1 MWAAVGRN
9 PGEAMSNRDDVG
21 APGRRRGFI
30 EILGLTGLAVTQPL
44 LDVLGRAPELFLF
57 RDATRADIVVVALVV
72 ALVPAVVLWL
82 GVRGIGLAGE
92 PARRVAHRVVI
103 GGLLVSLGLIVVGR
117 LVEDRPVLVVIGA
130 GALAAVLLV
139 AYLRSSIVAD
149 VVAYSALATI
159 VYVGVFLLAS
169 STADVITSQDVEA
182 AAIGTVREP
191 RSVVF
196 LQFDEWPLRTLIN
209 GDGQIDP
216 ELYPNLA
223 GLAEDGTWFRNATT
237 VSPSTTTAVPAI
249 LTGRYPTHAAAPA
262 ASEYPESL
270 FTLLASRFD
279 LDVIESVTRV
289 CPANLCDGDLVDDPL
304 STGSSTPEPEAD
316 PGNPVLDLLADAG
329 DAWRAMVDPTA
340 QQVSPEATL
349 VEDLAAND
357 AATATAVDEAVDD
370 ARSETAP
377 EQGVLTGLPIL
388 DTEAGTD
395 LVDSIERGE
404 PPTLHFLH
412 VLLPH
417 VPYRFLPTGQAYDDI
432 EAMAERDEFDTDP
445 DISDDPA
452 AVALQEQR
460 LILQAGYTDA
470 YIGQV
475 LDRLRE
481 TDLYEDSIVVVTADH
496 GVGLT
501 PGGPRR
507 LVTAEDEEA
516 FADILY
522 PPLLVKAPGLRPGVV
537 SDADAE
543 TIDIL
548 PTLADLL
555 GIDLPWSVDGISLRS
570 SAREDDQRTFFVDV
584 GSGDEVEAVPF
595 RSDDHRHEVLARNV
609 DVLLGADNPRY
620 RLYDLTEAGELVG
633 QRLDDLVI
641 TDPSAWV
648 ATIDNAADF
657 DAPVDL
663 PSGRIPARVRGHVEG
678 PDREPPLFAIA
689 VHGRVAAVVETF
701 ATDDQDHSLESMLAP
716 SLLRADGNDVE
727 VYAVAGPEGDRRLHP
742 VRLSTTP

>member
-1 MWAAVGRN
+1 MT
-9 PGEAMSNRDDVG
+9 NREDVG
-21 APGRRRGFI
+21 PPGRLRGFA

-57 RDATRADIVVVALVV
+57 RDASSTDVVMVAVVV

-82 GVRGIGLAGE
+82 GVQAIGLAGD

-103 GGLLVSLGLIVVGR
+103 GALLVSLGLIVVGR
-117 LVEDRPVLVVIGA
+117 LVDDRPVLVVIGA
-130 GALAAVLLV
+130 VTLAAGLL
-139 AYLRSSIVAD
+139 AAHFRSSIVAD

-159 VYVGVFLLAS
+159 AYVGVFLLAS
-169 STADVITSQDVEA
+169 PTADVITSQDVEA
-182 AAIGTVREP
+182 AAIGAVREP

-196 LQFDEWPLRTLIN
+196 LQFDEWPLRTLVN
-209 GDGQIDP
+209 GEGRIDP

-223 GLAEDGTWFRNATT
+223 ALAEDATWFRNATT

-262 ASEYPESL
+262 ASEYPENL

-279 LDVIESVTRV
+279 LDVIESVTRL
-289 CPANLCDGDLVDDPL
+289 CPSNLCDGDLVDDPL
-304 STGSSTPEPEAD
+304 STGSPASTPEPD
-316 PGNPVLDLLADAG
+316 PASPVLELLADVG
-329 DAWRAMVDPTA
+329 ESWRVMVDPTA

-349 VEDLAAND
+349 VEDLIATDAA
-357 AATATAVDEAVDD
+357 AATAIDEAVDD

-377 EQGVLTGLPIL
+377 EEGALTGLPVL
-388 DTEAGTD
+388 DTEAGSGFI
-395 LVDSIERGE
+395 DSIERGE

-432 EAMAERDEFDTDP
+432 EAMAEREEFDTDP

-481 TDLYEDSIVVVTADH
+481 TGLYEDSIVVVTADH

-516 FADILY
+516 FADVLY
-522 PPLLVKAPGLRPGVV
+522 PPLLIKAPGLGAGVV

-543 TIDIL
+543 TIDIV

-555 GIDLPWSVDGISLRS
+555 GIELPWSVDGISLRS
-570 SAREDDQRTFFVDV
+570 SQREDDQRTFFVEG
-584 GSGDEVEAVPF
+584 GSGDEVETVRF
-595 RSDDHRHEVLARNV
+595 RSDDHRFEVLARNV
-609 DVLLGADNPRY
+609 DVLLGDDNPRY
-620 RLYDLTEAGELVG
+620 RLYDLTAAGELVG
-633 QRLDDLVI
+633 QRLDALAI
-641 TDPSAWV
+641 TDPSPWV
-648 ATIDNAADF
+648 ATIDNAAEF
-657 DAPVDL
+657 EAEVDL
-663 PSGRIPARVRGHVEG
+663 SSGLVPARVRGHVDG
-678 PDREPPLFAIA
+678 PDGRAPPLFAIA

-701 ATDDQDHSLESMLAP
+701 ATDDQDHSLESMLVP
-716 SLLRADGNDVE
+716 SLLRADDNELE
-727 VYAVAGPEGDRRLHP
+727 VYAVSGTEGARRLRP
-742 VRLSTTP
+742 VRLDATA